1 MLKPLSGIVG
11 ALTIMLL
18 VGPSWAGDRNL
29 AQLMADRL
37 EERVSTSAK
46 EKALEEIL
54 LSLDGIQAACEELA
68 KESNSQQGGPED
80 TVVAELVGRV
90 LPAVRGAS
98 TQTTNALR
106 KLKVRSKQN
115 NVKIRSGGEREKRFH
130 AAKVESSEE
139 IKSIIAAKV
148 ESSEKRKSF
157 HAAKVESSEER
168 KRFHADKVESKDPM
182 ER

>member
-54 LSLDGIQAACEELA
+54 LSLDGIRAACEELEKA
-68 KESNSQQGGPED
+68 SNSEGGPED

-90 LPAVRGAS
+90 IPAVRGAS

-106 KLKVRSKQN
+106 KLKVRSKRN
-115 NVKIRSGGEREKRFH
+115 NVKILSGGEKRFH
-130 AAKVESSEE
+130 ADKVESSEE

-157 HAAKVESSEER
+157 HAAKVEYSEKR
-168 KRFHADKVESKDPM
+168 KRFHADK
-182 ER
+182 

>member
-11 ALTIMLL
+11 ALIILLL

-29 AQLMADRL
+29 AELMADRL
-37 EERVSTSAK
+37 GAGGGTSAK

-54 LSLDGIQAACEELA
+54 LSLDGIRAACEELEKA
-68 KESNSQQGGPED
+68 SNSEGGPED

-106 KLKVRSKQN
+106 KLKVRSKRN
-115 NVKIRSGGEREKRFH
+115 NVKILSGGEKRFH
-130 AAKVESSEE
+130 ADKVESSEE

-157 HAAKVESSEER
+157 HAAKVESSEKR
-168 KRFHADKVESKDPM
+168 KRFHADK
-182 ER
+182 

>member
-11 ALTIMLL
+11 ALIILLL

-29 AQLMADRL
+29 AELMADRL
-37 EERVSTSAK
+37 GAGGGTSAK

-68 KESNSQQGGPED
+68 KASNSEGGPED

-90 LPAVRGAS
+90 IPALRGAS

-106 KLKVRSKQN
+106 KLKVRSKRN
-115 NVKIRSGGEREKRFH
+115 NVKIRSGGEKRFH
-130 AAKVESSEE
+130 ADKVESSEE

-157 HAAKVESSEER
+157 HAAKVESSEKR
-168 KRFHADKVESKDPM
+168 KRFHADK
-182 ER
+182 

>member
-11 ALTIMLL
+11 ALVILLL

-29 AQLMADRL
+29 AELMGDRL
-37 EERVSTSAK
+37 GAGGGTSAK
-46 EKALEEIL
+46 EKALEDIL

-90 LPAVRGAS
+90 IPAVRGAS

-106 KLKVRSKQN
+106 KLKVRSKRN
-115 NVKIRSGGEREKRFH
+115 NVKILSGGEKRFH
-130 AAKVESSEE
+130 ADKVESSEE

-157 HAAKVESSEER
+157 HAAKVEYSEKR
-168 KRFHADKVESKDPM
+168 KRFHADK
-182 ER
+182 

>member
-54 LSLDGIQAACEELA
+54 LSLDGIRAACEELEKA
-68 KESNSQQGGPED
+68 SNSEGGPED

-90 LPAVRGAS
+90 IPAVRGAS

-106 KLKVRSKQN
+106 KLKVRSKRN
-115 NVKIRSGGEREKRFH
+115 NVKILSGGEKRFH
-130 AAKVESSEE
+130 ADKVESSEE

-148 ESSEKRKSF
+148 ESSEKRKRF
-157 HAAKVESSEER
+157 HAAKVESSEKR
-168 KRFHADKVESKDPM
+168 KRFHADK
-182 ER
+182 

>member
-54 LSLDGIQAACEELA
+54 LSLDGIRAACEELEKA
-68 KESNSQQGGPED
+68 SNSEGGPED

-130 AAKVESSEE
+130 ADKVESSEE

-157 HAAKVESSEER
+157 HAAKVESSEKR
-168 KRFHADKVESKDPM
+168 KRFHADK
-182 ER
+182 

>member
-54 LSLDGIQAACEELA
+54 LSLDGIRAACEELEKA
-68 KESNSQQGGPED
+68 SNSEGGPED

-90 LPAVRGAS
+90 IPAVRGAS

-106 KLKVRSKQN
+106 KLKVRSKRN
-115 NVKIRSGGEREKRFH
+115 NVKILSGGEKRFH
-130 AAKVESSEE
+130 ADKVESSEE

>member
-1 MLKPLSGIVG
+1 
-11 ALTIMLL
+11 
-18 VGPSWAGDRNL
+18 
-29 AQLMADRL
+29 MADRL

-54 LSLDGIQAACEELA
+54 LSLDGIRAACEELEKA
-68 KESNSQQGGPED
+68 SNSEGGPED

-90 LPAVRGAS
+90 IPAVRGAS

-106 KLKVRSKQN
+106 KLKVRSKRN
-115 NVKIRSGGEREKRFH
+115 NVKILSGGEKRFH
-130 AAKVESSEE
+130 ADKVESSEE

>member
-54 LSLDGIQAACEELA
+54 LSLDGIRAACEELEKA
-68 KESNSQQGGPED
+68 SNSEGGPED

-90 LPAVRGAS
+90 IPAVRGAS

-106 KLKVRSKQN
+106 KLKVRSKRN
-115 NVKIRSGGEREKRFH
+115 NVKILSGGEKRFH
-130 AAKVESSEE
+130 ADKVESSEE

-157 HAAKVESSEER
+157 HAAKVESSEKR
-168 KRFHADKVESKDPM
+168 KRFHADK
-182 ER
+182 

>member
-11 ALTIMLL
+11 ALTMMLL

-37 EERVSTSAK
+37 EERVGTSAK

-54 LSLDGIQAACEELA
+54 LSLDGIRAACEELEKA
-68 KESNSQQGGPED
+68 SNSEGGPED

-90 LPAVRGAS
+90 IPAVRGAS

-106 KLKVRSKQN
+106 KLKVRSKRN
-115 NVKIRSGGEREKRFH
+115 NVKILSGGEKRFH
-130 AAKVESSEE
+130 ADKVESSEE